1 MEGEVR
7 QFFIVDFVQRTD
19 RMNSSVPRLHR
30 VPRELGESGLVLDQP
45 IRLCL
50 ATRSVWA
57 SSLLLSQ
64 ATFNERTCK
73 LFLSLDLAAIAG
85 GNLTDVDA

>member
-30 VPRELGESGLVLDQP
+30 VPRELGESGLVLGPAYTPVFGD
-45 IRLCL
+45 
-50 ATRSVWA
+50 S
-57 SSLLLSQ
+57 
-64 ATFNERTCK
+64 ERMG
-73 LFLSLDLAAIAG
+73 FFFAPFSG
-85 GNLTDVDA
+85 HVQ